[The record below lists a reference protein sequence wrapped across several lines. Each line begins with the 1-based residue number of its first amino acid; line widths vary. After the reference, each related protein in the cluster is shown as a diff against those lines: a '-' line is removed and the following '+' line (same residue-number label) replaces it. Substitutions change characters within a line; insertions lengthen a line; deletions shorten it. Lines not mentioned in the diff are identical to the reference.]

1 MATLVFKESSWWDS
15 VMAHGKSSGVRTG
28 SGTAMQQTPI
38 ENLDFMSSLLL
49 TTAVTSLK
57 VSMESYFRDFLSV
70 SVSM

>member
-1 MATLVFKESSWWDS
+1 
-15 VMAHGKSSGVRTG
+15 
-28 SGTAMQQTPI
+28 
-38 ENLDFMSSLLL
+38 MSSLLL